1 MCKMPTPKQLFTK
14 WRYAKYQINQGWCIK
29 KFLQISSYI
38 YVVKFVNIYGD
49 TIEARVR
56 CPMDDL

>member
-1 MCKMPTPKQLFTK
+1 MQDADAETAVYKMKVRKIPDKPGLV
-14 WRYAKYQINQGWCIK
+14 YK